1 MQIAQIWL
9 VISYVAVFILGIVVG
24 KSWGRQEYHDYLVEE
39 QRKKEQIQTF
49 QNHLKGG
56 KSE

>member
-1 MQIAQIWL
+1 